1 MADEHEPGHARAD
14 ADIFRRE
21 AIEHHAAPPRA
32 GDPLRLSPSWTRWTF
47 WLLVAACVTALAY
60 GVAGEVSEYATGPAV
75 VRIEGKT
82 DVTAEAPGVVAAVHV
97 QPGQRVAAGDLLV
110 SFAVAVEEAELE
122 RLRRELDA
130 QLVKVLRDP
139 RDEAARASLTSLR
152 AAKELAEARV
162 AQRLV
167 RAPTSGVV
175 SDVRIHAGRQLLPGE
190 AILSLVGEDARFSV
204 IAMLPGHH
212 RPMLRPG
219 MPLRLEL
226 AGYRYAYQD
235 VPIDKV
241 GDEVVGPNE
250 VRRFLGAE
258 IADTVQVG
266 GPVVLVEATL
276 PGRTFR
282 VEDKLYNYF
291 DGMHGIAEARVRTE
305 SVLVTFVPAL
315 KVLLGE

>member
-1 MADEHEPGHARAD
+1 MADEQHPPAHSD
-14 ADIFRRE
+14 KDIFRKE
-21 AIEHHAAPPRA
+21 AIEHHAAPPRE
-32 GDPLRLSPSWTRWTF
+32 GDPLRLTPSWTRWTY
-47 WLLVAACVTALAY
+47 WLLAGACVTALAY
-60 GVAGEVSEYATGPAV
+60 GIAGEVSEYATGPAV

-82 DVTAEAPGVVAAVHV
+82 DVTAQAAGVVAAVHV
-97 QPGQRVAAGDLLV
+97 QPGQRVAAGELLV
-110 SFAVAVEEAELE
+110 SFAVAAEEAELE
-122 RLRRELDA
+122 RLRRELES

-139 RDEAARASLTSLR
+139 RDEAARGSLTSLR

-167 RAPTSGVV
+167 RAPVAGIV

-190 AILSLVGEDARFSV
+190 AILSLVGEGARFSV

-235 VPIDKV
+235 VKIEDV

-258 IADTVQVG
+258 IADTVSVG
-266 GPVVLVEATL
+266 GPVVLVKATL
-276 PGRTFR
+276 TGRSFR
-282 VEDKLYNYF
+282 VEDKVYNYF
-291 DGMHGIAEARVRTE
+291 DGMHGLAEARVRSE
-305 SVLVTFVPAL
+305 SVIVTFVPAL
-315 KVLLGE
+315 KVLLGG

>member
-1 MADEHEPGHARAD
+1 MPDEPQPEHHRPDG
-14 ADIFRRE
+14 DIFRRE
-21 AIEHHAAPPRA
+21 AVEHHAAPPRE
-32 GDPLRLSPSWTRWTF
+32 GEPLRLSPAWTRWTF
-47 WLLVAACVTALAY
+47 WLLAAACVIALIY
-60 GVAGEVSEYATGPAV
+60 GVVGEVSEYATGPAV
-75 VRIEGKT
+75 VRIDGKT
-82 DVTAEAPGVVAAVHV
+82 DVTAQAAGVVAAVHV
-97 QPGQRVAAGDLLV
+97 HPGQRVGAGELLI
-110 SFAVAVEEAELE
+110 SFAVAAEEAELD
-122 RLRRELDA
+122 RLARELDA

-167 RAPTSGVV
+167 RAPASGVV
-175 SDVRIHAGRQLLPGE
+175 SDVRIHPGRQLLPGE
-190 AILSLVGEDARFSV
+190 AILSLVGDDARFSV
-204 IAMLPGHH
+204 IAMLPGQY

-235 VPIDKV
+235 VAIDKV
-241 GDEVVGPNE
+241 GDEVVGPSE

-258 IADTVQVG
+258 IADTVAVG

-276 PGRTFR
+276 TGRTFR
-282 VEDKLYNYF
+282 VEDQVYNYF
-291 DGMHGIAEARVRTE
+291 DGMHGVAEARVRTE
-305 SVLVTFVPAL
+305 SVIVTFVPAL

>member
-1 MADEHEPGHARAD
+1 MD

-21 AIEHHAAPPRA
+21 ALEHHAAPPRE
-32 GDPLRLSPSWTRWTF
+32 GDPLRLSPAWTRWTF
-47 WLLVAACVTALAY
+47 WLLVGSCVTALAY
-60 GVAGEVSEYATGPAV
+60 GIAGQVSEYATGPAV

-82 DVTAEAPGVVAAVHV
+82 DVTAQAAGVVASVHV
-97 QPGQRVAAGDLLV
+97 QPGQRVAAGELLV
-110 SFAVAVEEAELE
+110 SFAVATEEAELE
-122 RLRRELDA
+122 RLRRELEA

-139 RDEAARASLTSLR
+139 RDEAARSALISLR

-167 RAPTSGVV
+167 RAPVGGVV
-175 SDVRIHAGRQLLPGE
+175 SDVRIHPGRQLLPGE

-235 VPIDKV
+235 VKIEDV

-258 IADTVQVG
+258 IADTVSVG
-266 GPVVLVEATL
+266 GPVILVKATL
-276 PGRTFR
+276 SGRTFR
-282 VEDKLYNYF
+282 VEDKIYNYF
-291 DGMHGIAEARVRTE
+291 DGMHGLAEARVRSE

-315 KVLLGE
+315 KVIFGG